1 MLLFLLR
8 MLSLKRGRRLA
19 PERLAQIQHR
29 RLQIL
34 LRRTVQHSAF
44 YREKYQGIDLER
56 FTLKD
61 LPPTNKSELMANF
74 DRVVTNPVI
83 TRAGLEAFMDVPD
96 NAGRLF
102 LDRFVVSH
110 TSGSQGQPMLIVQ
123 DQNDLELAFR
133 LQMTRGNNEKVGV
146 REGISRLID
155 PVRLAVVTLKRGFY
169 PSATLFQHMPAAA
182 RRYVNV
188 LWLSQTDPDLNR
200 RLNDFRPQVLTG
212 YAGVLE
218 MLALEAEAGRLRL
231 NPELRQVVNNSE
243 VLTDRAKA
251 RIESAFG
258 LHVMNNYATG
268 ECVFLSNGCSTDDG
282 AHINAD
288 WSILEVVDEDYR
300 PVPAGT
306 PGQKVLITNLA
317 NQVQPFIRY
326 EVGDVVTMAETPCQ
340 CGSRLPRVARIE
352 GRAADVFWVGE
363 GPRHRRMINLVFA
376 HAFEYLRDV
385 REWQAIQWD
394 RCHVRV
400 RLEPLPG
407 AVLDL
412 SRARQAIDREFAT
425 YDYQDVHVDFEVVPQ
440 LTADPDTGKFRRM
453 ISLLGDPANAGIPHR
468 PLIGQGMIGRSFG
481 SRRQAQSTATHG
493 DPS

>member
-8 MLSLKRGRRLA
+8 TLSLKRGRQLA

-29 RLQIL
+29 RLKSL
-34 LRRTVQHSAF
+34 VRRTIQRSAF
-44 YREKYQGIDLER
+44 YREKYQGINLDR
-56 FTLKD
+56 FSLRD
-61 LPPTNKSELMANF
+61 LPPTNKSDLMANF
-74 DRVVTNPVI
+74 DRVVTDPSV
-83 TRAGLEAFMDVPD
+83 TRAGLERFMDVPE

-102 LDRFVVSH
+102 LDRYVVSH

-123 DQNDLELAFR
+123 DQASLELAFR
-133 LQMTRGNNEKVGV
+133 LQMTRGNNERVGI

-218 MLALEAEAGRLRL
+218 MLALESEAGRLRL
-231 NPELRQVVNNSE
+231 KPELRQVVNNSE
-243 VLTDRAKA
+243 ALTDRAKA
-251 RIESAFG
+251 RIQSAFG

-268 ECVFLSNGCSTDDG
+268 ECVFLSNGCATHAG

-288 WSILEVVDEDYR
+288 WAIFEVVDDDYR

-317 NQVQPFIRY
+317 NGVQPFIRY
-326 EVGDVVTMAETPCQ
+326 EVGDIVTMADTPCR

-363 GPRHRRMINLVFA
+363 GTRYRRMINLVFA

-385 REWQAIQWD
+385 REWQAIQWE
-394 RCHVRV
+394 RHRVLV

-407 AVLDL
+407 TVLDL
-412 SRARQAIDREFAT
+412 TRARQAIDRELTT
-425 YDYQDVHVDFEVVPQ
+425 YDFQDVQVEFEVVPK
-440 LTADPDTGKFRRM
+440 LAADPETGKFRRI
-453 ISLLGDPANAGIPHR
+453 ISLVGEQAKSGLPQRPA
-468 PLIGQGMIGRSFG
+468 IGQGMIGP
-481 SRRQAQSTATHG
+481 RRPTHASTTNADTW
-493 DPS
+493 